1 MATSPRVGRSI
12 QEPWISAE
20 HRSHFVARCRKV
32 GVQNGDLVAALARN
46 NVSSMS
52 LAAVPAV
59 FSAFIP
65 TVLTCVI
72 ATWSR
77 LHPVKEFYENKNG

>member
-1 MATSPRVGRSI
+1 
-12 QEPWISAE
+12 
-20 HRSHFVARCRKV
+20 
-32 GVQNGDLVAALARN
+32 
-46 NVSSMS
+46 MS